1 MLTHE
6 IKPITSA
13 RQTRE
18 PKSAGFQSVGKP
30 SYASLHNSALLDF
43 YTPSAPLR
51 TPQKRP
57 SIQPLREKIRLKIS
71 PEKKFLHALDTAR
84 NGMVNKKPYQTGF
97 DLLPHS
103 PTKVG
108 GTSKNSL
115 FLKTYR
121 NFDESVRDSASYA
134 SPGGHSPKPTIRYE
148 EKSFKSP
155 VGKLMALNSSTP
167 ILAEISE
174 DDGREVFGLRYLS
187 SKRANQEA
195 I

>member
-18 PKSAGFQSVGKP
+18 PKSAGFQSAGKP

-103 PTKVG
+103 PTKAG
-108 GTSKNSL
+108 GASKNSL
-115 FLKTYR
+115 FLQEHAKLRESKRSKTYR
-121 NFDESVRDSASYA
+121 NFDESARDSASYA

-155 VGKLMALNSSTP
+155 VGKLMALN
-167 ILAEISE
+167 
-174 DDGREVFGLRYLS
+174 
-187 SKRANQEA
+187 
-195 I
+195 